1 MRNDFKIVKRNQ
13 LYGAD
18 RLVNKYLKA
27 IEGLTYYTSL
37 DGIAETQN
45 GIPCI
50 FGLNGDAK
58 HLTPN
63 DNEVAQLFFYE
74 HDARRYTDRY
84 AEIDLSI
91 VVWFNQSRLELGST
105 RIREKIIHELLNIL
119 RTPTLTEVRYF
130 DTFQVFTDRSQIFTD
145 FDIDATDI
153 LKYPFDGFR
162 VRFTTNYN
170 NEC

>member
-1 MRNDFKIVKRNQ
+1 MRNDFKIVKRDQ

-18 RLVNKYLKA
+18 KLVDKYLKA
-27 IEGLTYYTSL
+27 IEVLTYYTSL

-50 FGLNGDAK
+50 FGLNQDAK

-74 HDARRYTDRY
+74 HDSRRYTERY

-91 VVWFNQSRLELGST
+91 VVWFNQSRLDTGGT
-105 RIREKIIHELLNIL
+105 RIREKLIHELLNIL

-130 DTFQVFTDRSQIFTD
+130 DTFQVFTNRSQIFND
-145 FDIDATDI
+145 FDIDTTDI